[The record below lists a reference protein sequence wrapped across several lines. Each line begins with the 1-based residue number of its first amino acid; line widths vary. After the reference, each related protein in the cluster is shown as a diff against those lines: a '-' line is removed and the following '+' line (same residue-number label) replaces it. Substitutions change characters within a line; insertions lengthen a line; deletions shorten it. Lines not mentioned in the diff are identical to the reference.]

1 MELRGS
7 SGSETSTHLAGSVV
21 VTVVRRIAK
30 EEHSCLAPSSRL
42 AHFGNFEV
50 WCGYC
55 VDPFAKVKGL
65 ITELISRLEE
75 EASSEASQN
84 AVQLVRVRFSRV
96 ACEIVFRSLHSE
108 TGASIHI
115 ERVIA
120 AVVLI
125 CI

>member
-1 MELRGS
+1 MRRRCSRRRQVELRGS
-7 SGSETSTHLAGSVV
+7 KASRQ
-21 VTVVRRIAK
+21 RRTL
-30 EEHSCLAPSSRL
+30 CLAPSSRL

-84 AVQLVRVRFSRV
+84 AVQPVRVRFSRV

-108 TGASIHI
+108 TGASIHV

-120 AVVLI
+120 AVFLI